1 MQSVIGPALLCAVV
15 LAVIAVRPKAS
26 GAVPRFMSYPA
37 MDEIVA
43 LALAIAAAFGILLTG
58 DNFTS
63 LY

>member
-1 MQSVIGPALLCAVV
+1 MQSIIGLALLGAVV
-15 LAVIAVRPKAS
+15 LAVMALRPRAS

-43 LALAIAAAFGILLTG
+43 LVLAVTAAFGILLTG
-58 DNFTS
+58 DSFTS